1 MKKLLTSILGPILI
15 GLILAGCAP
24 QYRYSTPQP
33 PKTFEQKQMAC
44 QAAQNQMQTYCGI
57 CNNGSSAVKI
67 TECFKCGASEAKINQ
82 YCY

>member
-1 MKKLLTSILGPILI
+1 
-15 GLILAGCAP
+15 
-24 QYRYSTPQP
+24 
-33 PKTFEQKQMAC
+33 MAC